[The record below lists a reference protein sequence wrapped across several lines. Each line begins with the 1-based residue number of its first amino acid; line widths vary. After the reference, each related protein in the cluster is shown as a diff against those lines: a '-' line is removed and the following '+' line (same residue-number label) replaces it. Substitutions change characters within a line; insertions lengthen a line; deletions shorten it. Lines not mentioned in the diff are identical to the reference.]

1 MRNLSRSCVSNT
13 CNVLWRVV
21 VFSFFPLTVTLS
33 ATSLFAEQGNASNPS
48 KKELIQ
54 EIQKLQA
61 PFIANSGQVDE
72 RVRFYAKTFGGT
84 VFITKEGEI
93 VYSLPE
99 GRLGIEGVEGN
110 VGKRACGV
118 TLKEQ
123 LVGGTI
129 GEIKGGAESVATVN
143 YFTGNDLSKWQS
155 NISTY
160 EIVDMG
166 EVYEG
171 IGLRLKAYG
180 NNVEKLFTVKPDA
193 NHETI
198 KIRLEGAQGLTV
210 NETGELVVKTELG
223 PVKFTKPL
231 AYQEIDGNRVE
242 VAVKYRIQESR
253 GCTTATGGQAA
264 GEQRGREAEEFSKL
278 QNSETPQLT
287 YSFEVT
293 SYDKT
298 KDLIIDP
305 LLAST
310 YLGGVYED
318 YGKSIAIDAGG
329 NVYVVGETL
338 STDFPTTPGVYDT
351 SRSNNTDVFVSKF
364 NSGLTSLLASTFLGG
379 SLNHDRGYSI
389 AVDAG
394 GNVYVTGATYSTN
407 FPTTRGAYDTAGN
420 GRWDVF
426 VSKFNNGLTSLLAST
441 FLGRNSDE
449 YGYSIAI
456 DAGGNVYVTGE
467 TLSPDFPT
475 TPGAYDTSY
484 NRGYHD
490 AFVSKFNSGLTSLLA
505 STFLGGG
512 SGDYGRSIAVDAGG
526 NVFVTGNTGSKDFPA
541 TSGVYTIAHN
551 GGNDDAFVSKLNS
564 GLTSLLASTFL
575 GGNSNDYGKSI
586 VLDGGGN
593 VYVTGETV
601 SPNFPTTAGA
611 YDTAGNG
618 RWDVFVSKF
627 NSELTSLL
635 ASTFLGGI
643 SNDYGKSI
651 AIDAGGNVY
660 VAGTTHSTDF
670 PTTAGVCDT
679 SSHGDGNVFVSKLNS
694 GLTSLL
700 VSTFQGGSRSDYGN
714 SIAIDAAGNV
724 YVVGETESSNFPT
737 TASAY
742 ETSYHRCEDVF
753 VSRFNANLSVDKASK

>member
-1 MRNLSRSCVSNT
+1 
-13 CNVLWRVV
+13 
-21 VFSFFPLTVTLS
+21 LTATLS
-33 ATSLFAEQGNASNPS
+33 ATPLFAKQGIASNPS
-48 KKELIQ
+48 KEEVIQ

-61 PFIANSGQVDE
+61 PFIANNGQIDE
-72 RVRFYAKTFGGT
+72 GVRFYAKTFGGT
-84 VFITKEGEI
+84 VFVTKDGEI
-93 VYSLPE
+93 VYSLPKGKLGSE
-99 GRLGIEGVEGN
+99 GSERN
-110 VGKRACGV
+110 VVRHASGV

-129 GEIKGGAESVATVN
+129 GEIRGGAESLATVN
-143 YFTGNDLSKWQS
+143 YFTGNDLSKWQN
-155 NISTY
+155 NIATY

-166 EVYEG
+166 EVYNG

-180 NNVEKLFTVKPDA
+180 NNVEKLFTVRPDA
-193 NHETI
+193 NHEAI
-198 KIRLEGAQGLTV
+198 KIRIEGAQGLTV

-223 PVKFTKPL
+223 PVKFTKPI
-231 AYQEIDGNRVE
+231 AYQEINDKRVD
-242 VAVKYRIQESR
+242 VAVEYSIQKPEVLSQKSDGES
-253 GCTTATGGQAA
+253 
-264 GEQRGREAEEFSKL
+264 QRQEARNMKL
-278 QNSETPQLT
+278 ETINLLTQIRNQQLE
-287 YSFEVT
+287 YGFKVA

-318 YGKSIAIDAGG
+318 YGRSIAIDAGG

-338 STDFPTTPGVYDT
+338 SSDLPTTPDAYDT
-351 SRSNNTDVFVSKF
+351 SRNSNTDVFVSKF

-379 SLNHDRGYSI
+379 SRNHDRGYSI

-394 GNVYVTGATYSTN
+394 GNVYVTGTTYSTN

-420 GRWDVF
+420 GRCDVF
-426 VSKFNNGLTSLLAST
+426 VSKFNSGLTSLLAST
-441 FLGRNSDE
+441 LLGRNSDD

-456 DAGGNVYVTGE
+456 DTGGNVYVTGE
-467 TLSPDFPT
+467 TLSSDFPT

-484 NRGYHD
+484 NSGYHD

-526 NVFVTGNTGSKDFPA
+526 NVFITGNTWSKDFPV
-541 TSGVYTIAHN
+541 TSGVYTTAHN

-575 GGNSNDYGKSI
+575 GGYSNDYGKSI

-601 SPNFPTTAGA
+601 SPNFPTTDGA
-611 YDTAGNG
+611 YATSYNRGSKDA
-618 RWDVFVSKF
+618 FVSKF
-627 NSELTSLL
+627 NSGLTSLL

-643 SNDYGKSI
+643 SHDYGKSI

-660 VAGTTHSTDF
+660 VTGTTHSTDF
-670 PTTAGVCDT
+670 PTTAGACDT
-679 SSHGDGNVFVSKLNS
+679 SSHGDGNVFVSKFNS

-714 SIAIDAAGNV
+714 SIAIDAEGNV
-724 YVVGETESSNFPT
+724 YVIGETESPNFST
-737 TASAY
+737 TVGAY

-753 VSRFNANLSVDKASK
+753 VSKFNANLSVDKTSK

>member
-1 MRNLSRSCVSNT
+1 MSMQDQCFQPQSFCLFVSHERQMN
-13 CNVLWRVV
+13 R
-21 VFSFFPLTVTLS
+21 
-33 ATSLFAEQGNASNPS
+33 AS
-48 KKELIQ
+48 
-54 EIQKLQA
+54 
-61 PFIANSGQVDE
+61 
-72 RVRFYAKTFGGT
+72 
-84 VFITKEGEI
+84 
-93 VYSLPE
+93 
-99 GRLGIEGVEGN
+99 
-110 VGKRACGV
+110 GV

-193 NHETI
+193 NHEAI

-242 VAVKYRIQESR
+242 VAVKYRIQESW
-253 GCTTATGGQAA
+253 GCTTAIGEQAA
-264 GEQRGREAEEFSKL
+264 GEQRAREAEEYSKL

-287 YSFEVT
+287 YSFEVA

-298 KDLIIDP
+298 KVLIIDP

-338 STDFPTTPGVYDT
+338 SSDLPTTPGAYDT
-351 SRSNNTDVFVSKF
+351 SRNSNTDVFVSKF
-364 NSGLTSLLASTFLGG
+364 NSELTSLLASTFLGG

-426 VSKFNNGLTSLLAST
+426 ISKFNSGLTSLLAST

-456 DAGGNVYVTGE
+456 DAGGKRLCDRRNLVVG
-467 TLSPDFPT
+467 L
-475 TPGAYDTSY
+475 SY
-484 NRGYHD
+484 NARR
-490 AFVSKFNSGLTSLLA
+490 L
-505 STFLGGG
+505 
-512 SGDYGRSIAVDAGG
+512 
-526 NVFVTGNTGSKDFPA
+526 
-541 TSGVYTIAHN
+541 
-551 GGNDDAFVSKLNS
+551 
-564 GLTSLLASTFL
+564 
-575 GGNSNDYGKSI
+575 
-586 VLDGGGN
+586 
-593 VYVTGETV
+593 
-601 SPNFPTTAGA
+601 
-611 YDTAGNG
+611 
-618 RWDVFVSKF
+618 
-627 NSELTSLL
+627 
-635 ASTFLGGI
+635 
-643 SNDYGKSI
+643 
-651 AIDAGGNVY
+651 
-660 VAGTTHSTDF
+660 
-670 PTTAGVCDT
+670 
-679 SSHGDGNVFVSKLNS
+679 
-694 GLTSLL
+694 
-700 VSTFQGGSRSDYGN
+700 
-714 SIAIDAAGNV
+714 
-724 YVVGETESSNFPT
+724 
-737 TASAY
+737 
-742 ETSYHRCEDVF
+742 
-753 VSRFNANLSVDKASK
+753 